1 MTENDKNMI
10 AGLPFEAAAKEIG
23 AIVTGLQ
30 SINQVTED
38 SITQMRA
45 DEALIEIVLAE
56 VHFTKA
62 QQIINGEADDGQP
75 IDGLFLKLR
84 EALNDVRERIRDEM
98 ASEDNANKLTD
109 LAQAKSLLSDAAE
122 ITERAEAR
130 ATNLYKGTLQPRIF
144 LGTWAEYFTFDPT
157 TPKVRYCHIPLEYRH

>member
-56 VHFTKA
+56 VHLTKA

-84 EALNDVRERIRDEM
+84 EA
-98 ASEDNANKLTD
+98 
-109 LAQAKSLLSDAAE
+109 
-122 ITERAEAR
+122 
-130 ATNLYKGTLQPRIF
+130 
-144 LGTWAEYFTFDPT
+144 PT
-157 TPKVRYCHIPLEYRH
+157 TFESVSRMKWRVKMTPIS